1 MRRLLC
7 RPAVALPR
15 MATMPTHIV
24 LLVLFAALLH
34 ASWNALL
41 RGGADRLWSMTVM
54 CIVIAIVCA
63 IAAIFMVPPA
73 PASWGYG
80 LLSALLHV
88 GYNLFL
94 VRSYR
99 VGDLG
104 QIYPISRGSSPALI
118 TLGAAIFAGEN
129 ITPGELLGI
138 GLVSGGIISLAFRG
152 RSLSVPSLP
161 YALGT
166 GCFIAAYSVVDGMG
180 ARLSGAPLA
189 YTVWMCAAWGVLM
202 PLVYIGLRDAR
213 SLFSVRPGIL
223 AASVGGLVSLI
234 AYAIVIYAMNE
245 APLGAVSAL
254 RETSVLFAVLI
265 GYLFLGETLTARRV
279 LACTVIAS
287 GTFIIG

>member
-1 MRRLLC
+1 MS
-7 RPAVALPR
+7 
-15 MATMPTHIV
+15 THLV

-54 CIVIAIVCA
+54 CVAIALVCA
-63 IAAIFMVPPA
+63 IAAMFMAPPA
-73 PASWGYG
+73 TQSWGYA

-118 TLGAAIFAGEN
+118 ALGAALFAGEAL
-129 ITPGELLGI
+129 TAGELLGI

-166 GCFIAAYSVVDGMG
+166 GCFIAAYSVVDGIG

-189 YTVWMCAAWGVLM
+189 YTVWMSALWGVLM
-202 PLVYIGLRDAR
+202 PAVYIGLRDAR
-213 SLFSVRPGIL
+213 SLFSVRPGML
-223 AASVGGLVSLI
+223 AAVVGGLVSLL

-254 RETSVLFAVLI
+254 RETSVLFAALL
-265 GYLFLGETLTARRV
+265 GYLFLGEKLTVRRM
-279 LACTVIAS
+279 LACVVIAS
-287 GTFIIG
+287 GAIIIG

>member
-1 MRRLLC
+1 
-7 RPAVALPR
+7 
-15 MATMPTHIV
+15 MPTHLV

-34 ASWNALL
+34 AGWNALL

-54 CIVIAIVCA
+54 CVAIAIVCA
-63 IAAIFMVPPA
+63 IAAMFMVAPA
-73 PASWGYG
+73 PKSWGYA

-118 TLGAAIFAGEN
+118 TLGAALFAGET
-129 ITPGELLGI
+129 ITPGEMLGI
-138 GLVSGGIISLAFRG
+138 ALVSGGIISLAFRG

-166 GCFIAAYSVVDGMG
+166 GCFIAAYSVVDGIG

-189 YTVWMCAAWGVLM
+189 YTVWMSALWGVLM
-202 PLVYIGLRDAR
+202 PVVYVVLRDAR
-213 SLFSVRPGIL
+213 SLFSIRPGMF
-223 AASVGGLVSLI
+223 AAAIGGLVSLL

-254 RETSVLFAVLI
+254 RETSVLFAALL
-265 GYLFLGETLTARRV
+265 GYLFLGETLTVRRM
-279 LACTVIAS
+279 LACVVIAS
-287 GTFIIG
+287 GAIIIG

>member
-1 MRRLLC
+1 
-7 RPAVALPR
+7 
-15 MATMPTHIV
+15 MPIHLV

-54 CIVIAIVCA
+54 CVAIAIVCA
-63 IAAIFMVPPA
+63 VAALFLSPPA
-73 PASWGYG
+73 PESWGYA

-118 TLGAAIFAGEN
+118 TLGAALFAGET

-138 GLVSGGIISLAFRG
+138 GLVSGGIMSLAFRG

-166 GCFIAAYSVVDGMG
+166 GCFIAAYSVVDGIG

-189 YTVWMCAAWGVLM
+189 YTVWMSALWGVLM

-213 SLFSVRPGIL
+213 SLFSVRPGML
-223 AASVGGLVSLI
+223 TAVVGGLVSLL
-234 AYAIVIYAMNE
+234 AYAIVIYAMSE

-254 RETSVLFAVLI
+254 RETSVLFAALL
-265 GYLFLGETLTARRV
+265 GYLFLGEKLTVRRM
-279 LACTVIAS
+279 LACVVIAS
-287 GTFIIG
+287 GAIIIG

>member
-1 MRRLLC
+1 
-7 RPAVALPR
+7 
-15 MATMPTHIV
+15 MPIHLV

-41 RGGADRLWSMTVM
+41 RGGVDRLWSMTMM
-54 CIVIAIVCA
+54 CVAIAIVCA
-63 IAAIFMVPPA
+63 VAALFLSPPA
-73 PASWGYG
+73 PESWGYA

-118 TLGAAIFAGEN
+118 TLGAALFAGET

-138 GLVSGGIISLAFRG
+138 GLVSGGIMSLAFRG

-166 GCFIAAYSVVDGMG
+166 GCFIAAYSVVDGIG

-189 YTVWMCAAWGVLM
+189 YTVWMSALWGVLM

-213 SLFSVRPGIL
+213 SLFSVRPGML
-223 AASVGGLVSLI
+223 TAVVGGLVSLL

-254 RETSVLFAVLI
+254 RETSVLFAALL
-265 GYLFLGETLTARRV
+265 GYLFLGEKLTVRRM
-279 LACTVIAS
+279 LACVVIAS
-287 GTFIIG
+287 GAIIIG

>member
-1 MRRLLC
+1 
-7 RPAVALPR
+7 
-15 MATMPTHIV
+15 MPIHLV
-24 LLVLFAALLH
+24 FLVLFAALLH

-41 RGGADRLWSMTVM
+41 RGGADRLWSMTMM
-54 CIVIAIVCA
+54 CVAIAIVCVV
-63 IAAIFMVPPA
+63 AALFLSPPA
-73 PASWGYG
+73 PESWGYA

-118 TLGAAIFAGEN
+118 TLGAALFAGET

-138 GLVSGGIISLAFRG
+138 GLVSGGIMSLAFRG

-166 GCFIAAYSVVDGMG
+166 GCFIAAYSVVDGIG

-189 YTVWMCAAWGVLM
+189 YTVWMSALWGVLM

-213 SLFSVRPGIL
+213 SLFSVRPGML
-223 AASVGGLVSLI
+223 TAVVGGLVSLL

-254 RETSVLFAVLI
+254 RETSVLFAALL
-265 GYLFLGETLTARRV
+265 GYLFLGEKLTVRRM
-279 LACTVIAS
+279 LACVVIAS
-287 GTFIIG
+287 GAIIIG

>member
-1 MRRLLC
+1 
-7 RPAVALPR
+7 
-15 MATMPTHIV
+15 MPIHIV

-41 RGGADRLWSMTVM
+41 RGGSDRLWSMTVM
-54 CIVIAIVCA
+54 CIVIAIASV
-63 IAAIFMVPPA
+63 IAAVFMVAPA

-80 LLSALLHV
+80 MLSALLHV

-118 TLGAAIFAGEN
+118 TLGAAVFAGES

-166 GCFIAAYSVVDGMG
+166 GCFIAAYSVVDGIG
-180 ARLSGAPLA
+180 ARLSSAPLA
-189 YTVWMCAAWGVLM
+189 YTVWMCALWGVLM

-213 SLFSVRPGIL
+213 SLFCVRPGIL
-223 AASVGGLVSLI
+223 AASVGGLVSLL

-279 LACTVIAS
+279 LACVVIAS
-287 GTFIIG
+287 GIFIIG

>member
-1 MRRLLC
+1 
-7 RPAVALPR
+7 
-15 MATMPTHIV
+15 MAAMPIHIV

-41 RGGADRLWSMTVM
+41 RGGSDRLWSMTVM
-54 CIVIAIVCA
+54 CIVIAIASV
-63 IAAIFMVPPA
+63 IAAVFMVAPA

-80 LLSALLHV
+80 MLSALLHV

-118 TLGAAIFAGEN
+118 TLGAAVFAGES

-166 GCFIAAYSVVDGMG
+166 GCFIAAYSVVDGIG

-189 YTVWMCAAWGVLM
+189 YTVWMCALWGVLM

-213 SLFSVRPGIL
+213 SLFCVRPGIL
-223 AASVGGLVSLI
+223 AASVGGLVSLL

-265 GYLFLGETLTARRV
+265 GYLFLGETLTGRRV
-279 LACTVIAS
+279 LACVVIAS
-287 GTFIIG
+287 GIFIIG

>member
-1 MRRLLC
+1 
-7 RPAVALPR
+7 
-15 MATMPTHIV
+15 MPIHLV

-41 RGGADRLWSMTVM
+41 RGGADRLWSMTIM
-54 CIVIAIVCA
+54 CVAIAIVCA
-63 IAAIFMVPPA
+63 IAAVFMVPPA
-73 PASWGYG
+73 SESWGYA

-118 TLGAAIFAGEN
+118 TLGAALFAGET

-166 GCFIAAYSVVDGMG
+166 GCFIAAYSVVDGIG

-189 YTVWMCAAWGVLM
+189 YTVWMSALWGVLM

-213 SLFSVRPGIL
+213 SLFSVRPGML
-223 AASVGGLVSLI
+223 AAVVGGLVSLL

-254 RETSVLFAVLI
+254 RETSVLFAVLL

-279 LACTVIAS
+279 LACVVIAS
-287 GTFIIG
+287 GAIIIG

>member
-1 MRRLLC
+1 
-7 RPAVALPR
+7 
-15 MATMPTHIV
+15 MPTHLV

-54 CIVIAIVCA
+54 CVAIAIVCA
-63 IAAIFMVPPA
+63 VAAMFMVAPA
-73 PASWGYG
+73 PLSWGFA

-118 TLGAAIFAGEN
+118 TLGAALFAGEN

-138 GLVSGGIISLAFRG
+138 ALVSGGIISLAFRG
-152 RSLSVPSLP
+152 RRLSVPSLP

-166 GCFIAAYSVVDGMG
+166 GCFIAAYSVVDGIG

-189 YTVWMCAAWGVLM
+189 YTVWMSALWGVLM
-202 PLVYIGLRDAR
+202 PVVYIGLRDAR
-213 SLFSVRPGIL
+213 SLFSIRPGMF
-223 AASVGGLVSLI
+223 AAAMGGLVSLL

-254 RETSVLFAVLI
+254 RETSVLFAALL
-265 GYLFLGETLTARRV
+265 GYLFLGETLTVRRM
-279 LACTVIAS
+279 LACVVIAS
-287 GTFIIG
+287 GAIIIG